1 VTIIGLAVN
10 REKPGALQF
19 VEELVQ
25 LLELKGIP
33 IVVEPFV
40 AEYLGRPNY
49 ALPVAEFVG
58 NVDMVFVL
66 GGDGTLLGM
75 ARELCQT
82 SIPILGI
89 NLGNLGFLSEAEPDN
104 LPLAIDQIVNG
115 NFILEKR
122 MMIQTELFRGGQK
135 IREWHALNDVCIA
148 KGTFS
153 RIIHC
158 RVYVGNL
165 YMSTF
170 NGDGIILSTPTGS
183 TAYSLSAGGP
193 IVEPQLGVILLT
205 PIAPHSLTSRPII
218 LSAEEE
224 IRLVVDATHQD
235 IGLTVDGQ
243 IGFTLNVGDEVIVRK
258 SPYLT
263 SLIKW
268 KESNFFDV
276 VRSKLMGEKQ

>member
-1 VTIIGLAVN
+1 MTIIGLAVN
-10 REKPGALQF
+10 REKLGALQF
-19 VEELVQ
+19 AEELVQ
-25 LLELKGIP
+25 LLELKGIQ
-33 IVVEPFV
+33 IIVEPFV
-40 AEYLGRPNY
+40 AEYLGRQNCAKPI
-49 ALPVAEFVG
+49 AAFAG

-66 GGDGTLLGM
+66 GGDGTLLGL
-75 ARELCQT
+75 ARELCKT
-82 SIPILGI
+82 NIPILGI

-104 LPLAIDQIVNG
+104 LPRAIDQILNG

-122 MMIQTELFRGGQK
+122 MMIQTELFREGSK
-135 IREWHALNDVCIA
+135 IGEWHSLNDVCIA

-158 RVYVGNL
+158 RVYVGNQ
-165 YMSTF
+165 YISTF

-218 LSAEEE
+218 LSADDE
-224 IRLVVDATHQD
+224 IRLVVEATHQD

-243 IGFTLNVGDEVIVRK
+243 IGFTLQVGDEVIVRK
-258 SPYLT
+258 SPHAT

-268 KESNFFDV
+268 KQSNFFHV
-276 VRSKLMGEKQ
+276 VRTKLMGEKQ